1 MAILDV
7 KDNTFLSK
15 IDNEGVPEG
24 FEKGVERGIEE
35 HLRNTR
41 RRFGPLP
48 AALEAKIR
56 SGARSDVERWM
67 LRLMDCSTAGQVL
80 SDTEA

>member
-15 IDNEGVPEG
+15 IDNEGVQEG

-41 RRFGPLP
+41 GDLDLFPQSLKR
-48 AALEAKIR
+48 R
-56 SGARSDVERWM
+56 SGPVHDRMWNGG
-67 LRLMDCSTAGQVL
+67 CSG
-80 SDTEA
+80 